1 MALIGFQPFI
11 EMYWQDPRRFFGF
24 SESTWLIADGK
35 VLGTPVTSVI
45 AYQLV

>member
-1 MALIGFQPFI
+1 MAVIGFQPFI
-11 EMYWQDPRRFFGF
+11 EMHWQDSKRFFGF
-24 SESTWLIADGK
+24 GESTWLIADSK